1 MSEQRRRRRNSGP
14 LGAVLLILI
23 GVILLLNVLGVLDWN
38 IWWSVLRLWPVLLI
52 AAGLELLLGRTRW
65 GALLATILVVAVI
78 VAALWLTYTG
88 AMPSG
93 LETAQIRQPLGES
106 TRAEVSL
113 EPVVGTLRLEAAS
126 EAANLIEGE
135 IRKGRSEDIQES
147 FSLSGDTAIYSLGTD
162 GPAWD
167 FATGAWDQTRTW
179 DLGFSPGASLALD
192 TELAVGDDR
201 FDLTGLAIESL
212 SADMGM
218 GRILV
223 TLPETGRFSAKLSQG
238 LGVLEIVVPMGMA
251 VRIQTDTALAGRQ
264 IPDDLVKAEEF
275 YTSPGYDSA
284 EDRVEIDAAVAMG
297 LLKVRYQE

>member
-1 MSEQRRRRRNSGP
+1 MSEKKRRRNSSP

-23 GVILLLNVLGVLDWN
+23 GVILLLNVLGVLDWS

-65 GALLATILVVAVI
+65 GALLSTVLVVGVI
-78 VAALWLTYTG
+78 VAALWFTYTG

-93 LETAQIRQPLGES
+93 LETAQIRQPLGDA
-106 TRAEVSL
+106 THAEITL

-126 EAANLIEGE
+126 EGANLIDGE
-135 IRKGRSEDIQES
+135 IRKGGSEDIQES
-147 FSLSGDTAIYSLGTD
+147 FSQSGDTAIYTLSTG
-162 GPAWD
+162 GPSWD
-167 FATGAWDQTRTW
+167 LATGAWDESRVW
-179 DLGFSPGASLALD
+179 DLGLSPAASLALD
-192 TELAVGDDR
+192 TEMAVGDDQ
-201 FDLTGLAIESL
+201 FDLSGLTIERL

-223 TLPETGRFSAKLSQG
+223 TLPSTGRFSATLSQG
-238 LGVLEIVVPMGMA
+238 LGVIEIVIPEGMA
-251 VRIQTDTALAGRQ
+251 VRIQADTAMAGREM
-264 IPDDLVKAEEF
+264 PDGLVKDEEY

-284 EDRVEIDAAVAMG
+284 DNRVEIDATVAMG

>member
-1 MSEQRRRRRNSGP
+1 MSEGKRRRNSSP

-23 GVILLLNVLGVLDWN
+23 GVILLLNVLDVLDWS

-65 GALLATILVVAVI
+65 GALLATILVVGVI

-93 LETAQIRQPLGES
+93 LETAQIRQPLGDA
-106 TRAEVSL
+106 TRAEITL
-113 EPVVGTLRLEAAS
+113 DPVVGTLQLEAAPES
-126 EAANLIEGE
+126 ANLIDGE

-147 FSLSGDTAIYSLGTD
+147 YRPGDTAIYNLSTD
-162 GPAWD
+162 GPSWD
-167 FATGAWDQTRTW
+167 FATGAWDESRVW
-179 DLGFSPGASLALD
+179 DLGLSPAASLALETD
-192 TELAVGDDR
+192 MAVGDDQ
-201 FDLTGLAIESL
+201 FNLTGLTIERL

-223 TLPETGRFSAKLSQG
+223 TLPSTGRFSVTLSQG
-238 LGVLEIVVPMGMA
+238 LGVIEIVIPEGMA
-251 VRIQTDTALAGRQ
+251 VRIQADTAMAGREM
-264 IPDDLVKAEEF
+264 PDDLVKDEEY

-284 EDRVEIDAAVAMG
+284 DDRVEIDATVAMG

>member
-1 MSEQRRRRRNSGP
+1 MSERKRRRYSSP

-23 GVILLLNVLGVLDWN
+23 GVSLLLNVLGVLDWS

-65 GALLATILVVAVI
+65 GALLATILVVCVI

-93 LETAQIRQPLGES
+93 LETATIRQPLGDATS
-106 TRAEVSL
+106 AEITL
-113 EPVVGTLRLEAAS
+113 DPVVGTLRLEAAS
-126 EAANLIEGE
+126 ESANLIDGE
-135 IRKGRSEDIQES
+135 IRKGRSEGIQES
-147 FSLSGDTAIYSLGTD
+147 YRPGDTAIYNLSTD
-162 GPAWD
+162 GPSWD
-167 FATGAWDQTRTW
+167 FATGAWDESRVW
-179 DLGFSPGASLALD
+179 DLGLSPAASLALETD
-192 TELAVGDDR
+192 MAVGDDQ
-201 FDLTGLAIESL
+201 FDLTGLTIERL

-223 TLPETGRFSAKLSQG
+223 TLPSTGRFSVELSQG
-238 LGVLEIVVPMGMA
+238 LGVIEIVIPEGMA
-251 VRIQTDTALAGRQ
+251 VRIQADTAMAGRQ
-264 IPDDLVKAEEF
+264 MPDGLVKDEEY

-284 EDRVEIDAAVAMG
+284 DNRVEIDAAVAMG

>member
-1 MSEQRRRRRNSGP
+1 MSERKRRRYSSP

-23 GVILLLNVLGVLDWN
+23 GVILLLNVLGVLDWS

-65 GALLATILVVAVI
+65 GALLATILVVCVI

-93 LETAQIRQPLGES
+93 LETATIRQPLGDATS
-106 TRAEVSL
+106 AEITL
-113 EPVVGTLRLEAAS
+113 DPVVGTLRLEAAS
-126 EAANLIEGE
+126 ESANLIDGE

-147 FSLSGDTAIYSLGTD
+147 YRPGDTAIYNLSTD
-162 GPAWD
+162 GPSWD
-167 FATGAWDQTRTW
+167 FATGAWDESRVW
-179 DLGFSPGASLALD
+179 DLGLSPAASLALETD
-192 TELAVGDDR
+192 MAVGDDQ
-201 FDLTGLAIESL
+201 FDLTGLTIERL

-223 TLPETGRFSAKLSQG
+223 TLPSTGRFSVELSQG
-238 LGVLEIVVPMGMA
+238 LGVIEIVIPEGMA
-251 VRIQTDTALAGRQ
+251 VRIQADTAMAGRQ
-264 IPDDLVKAEEF
+264 MPDGLVKDEEY

-284 EDRVEIDAAVAMG
+284 DNRVEIDAAVAMG

>member
-1 MSEQRRRRRNSGP
+1 MSERRRRRNSSP

-23 GVILLLNVLGVLDWN
+23 GVILLLNVLDVLDWS

-65 GALLATILVVAVI
+65 GALLATILVVGVI
-78 VAALWLTYTG
+78 VVALWLTYTG

-93 LETAQIRQPLGES
+93 LETATIRQPLGEA
-106 TRAEVSL
+106 TRAEITL
-113 EPVVGTLRLEAAS
+113 DPVVGTLQLEAAPES
-126 EAANLIEGE
+126 ASLIDGE

-147 FSLSGDTAIYSLGTD
+147 YRPGDTAIYNLSTD
-162 GPAWD
+162 GPSWD
-167 FATGAWDQTRTW
+167 FATGAWDESRVW
-179 DLGFSPGASLALD
+179 DLSLSPAASLALETD
-192 TELAVGDDR
+192 MAVGDDQ
-201 FDLTGLAIESL
+201 FDLTGLTIERL

-223 TLPETGRFSAKLSQG
+223 TLPSTGRFSVTLSQG
-238 LGVLEIVVPMGMA
+238 LGVIEIVIPEGMA
-251 VRIQTDTALAGRQ
+251 VRIQADTAMAGRQ
-264 IPDDLVKAEEF
+264 MPGGLVKNEEY

-284 EDRVEIDAAVAMG
+284 DNRVEIEATVAMG